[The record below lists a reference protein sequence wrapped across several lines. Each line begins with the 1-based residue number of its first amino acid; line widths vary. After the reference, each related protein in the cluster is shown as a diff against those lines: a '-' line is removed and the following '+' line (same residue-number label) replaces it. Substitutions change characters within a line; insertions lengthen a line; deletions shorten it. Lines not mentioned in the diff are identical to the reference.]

1 MIPVWKQSLVS
12 HAEDTQK
19 IPDKSQEKSR
29 SSSRKPWQVCP
40 QVSGSGHVLFAEAE
54 GREAFGARAAS
65 CCFVHFLGSSEEF
78 GGWLLVFQLERRD
91 LSLRDQG
98 LRNGSGP
105 PSWLVVKPRQES
117 LALTTPQ
124 QELVSQEVGGH
135 CSSLTPAPHRLRDVA
150 VARCWACGRAQKSQL
165 FPAGGNSSHPPFP
178 APHPLANST
187 EPPLG
192 GRAGWAATCEGA
204 CPGGTRPRPY
214 PPGVAFFQR
223 CTLGLGRVLDDSS
236 RLPKKIHRHEGVLR
250 DAALESK
257 GHPFL
262 GCSRWEPWPG
272 GATRTREGQ
281 ERTASAPT
289 SQPSKDQVT
298 PSAPQGL
305 WFFSRRRNELILSR
319 LLKAAH
325 EAAGAHRIWTEEPFA
340 GSLTR
345 AKAHQSDARV
355 QGEPAARPFPRVSRA
370 RETRGLLLQLI

>member
-1 MIPVWKQSLVS
+1 MEGTAPLSPPPP
-12 HAEDTQK
+12 T
-19 IPDKSQEKSR
+19 
-29 SSSRKPWQVCP
+29 
-40 QVSGSGHVLFAEAE
+40 GSGMWPWPGAGLAEE
-54 GREAFGARAAS
+54 PRRAN
-65 CCFVHFLGSSEEF
+65 C
-78 GGWLLVFQLERRD
+78 
-91 LSLRDQG
+91 
-98 LRNGSGP
+98 
-105 PSWLVVKPRQES
+105 
-117 LALTTPQ
+117 
-124 QELVSQEVGGH
+124 
-135 CSSLTPAPHRLRDVA
+135 
-150 VARCWACGRAQKSQL
+150 
-165 FPAGGNSSHPPFP
+165 FPAGGNSSHPPSP

-236 RLPKKIHRHEGVLR
+236 RLPRKIHRHEGVLR

-319 LLKAAH
+319 LLVPT
-325 EAAGAHRIWTEEPFA
+325 GF
-340 GSLTR
+340 
-345 AKAHQSDARV
+345 
-355 QGEPAARPFPRVSRA
+355 
-370 RETRGLLLQLI
+370 GLRNPLQAL